1 MSYEAK
7 CLPTQIEMVDRIHS
21 IIHYLRCEWDME
33 IEDIVNNMDIDVYNK
48 LKACIRER
56 IEIEGPGP
64 IYK

>member
-7 CLPTQIEMVDRIHS
+7 YLPTQIDLVEQISYTIDV
-21 IIHYLRCEWDME
+21 LRCEWDMD